1 VNTFIFY
8 IFERSKHLKTIL
20 FRELTLA
27 GTLVPVGTD
36 DVVGVGVVVHGV
48 VEAPAAAANV

>member
-36 DVVGVGVVVHGV
+36 DVGVVVHGV